1 MTKRYEVSFLGNEND
16 LELIKVIDLQ
26 PYEYTES
33 HSTINNYNN

>member
-33 HSTINNYNN
+33 QKCTL